1 MARRLLLL
9 VLTLYCALL
18 SALPTQA
25 AQLSIGLAAD
35 VSSLDPHY
43 LNAAPNIAVA
53 SHFFDTL
60 VAVDKD
66 GQLVPGLAQ
75 SWQAINSTTWEF
87 KLRPGVKFHD
97 GSLLTAED
105 VVFSLERPAS
115 LSQSPGPFTG
125 FTKAITGKKVVD
137 AHTLRLTTAQPY
149 GPLPLDLASIFIVS
163 KKAAAKATTEDF
175 NSGKALVGTGPFRL
189 VKFRRGEAVDMAR
202 FDSYWGEKPAWDTVT
217 LRILP
222 ADSARLAAL
231 LAGQVDMIEGVPGAD
246 VARLKNDNR
255 FRLEQRVS
263 WRTLFLQ
270 LDLFRDRSPFVTDNA
285 GKPLEKNPLKD
296 LRVRQ
301 ALSRAINREA
311 LVARTLDGLAVPAS
325 RLVAPGVPG
334 HGQKPAPEPYDP
346 EGAKRLLKEAG
357 YPEGFALTLHG
368 PNNRYLND
376 DQILQTLAQF
386 FSRIGVKTKV
396 ETLPL
401 AAYFGR
407 LRNAEFSAGL
417 LGWGSLSGD
426 FALRTLL
433 GTPNADTGWG
443 AWNWGRFSDAKVD
456 EDIRAA
462 LASTDPARRA
472 RFAEAAMDKA
482 MAQLPVIPL
491 HHQVA
496 TWALRSGLTYPA
508 RMDEFTFAAQVRP
521 R

>member
-1 MARRLLLL
+1 MARRLLLSFL
-9 VLTLYCALL
+9 LPLLLLASPALRAAGL
-18 SALPTQA
+18 SV
-25 AQLSIGLAAD
+25 GLAAD

-53 SHFFDTL
+53 SHFFETL

-75 SWQAINSTTWEF
+75 SWQAINPTTWEF

-97 GSLLTAED
+97 GSPLTAED
-105 VVFSLERPAS
+105 VVFSLDRPAS
-115 LSQSPGPFTG
+115 LTQSPGPFTG
-125 FTKAITGKKVVD
+125 FTRAISGKKVVD

-189 VKFRRGEAVDMAR
+189 VKFRRGEAVELAR
-202 FDSYWGEKPAWDTVT
+202 FDGYWGEKPAWDTLT

-222 ADSARLAAL
+222 ADAARLAAL

-246 VARLKNDNR
+246 VARLKKDAR

-270 LDLFRDRSPFVTDNA
+270 LDLFRDTSPFVTDLA
-285 GKPLEKNPLKD
+285 GKPLAKNPLKD
-296 LRVRQ
+296 LKVRQ

-311 LVARTLDGLAVPAS
+311 LSARTLDGLGVPAS
-325 RLVAPGVPG
+325 RLVAPGIPG
-334 HGQKPAPEPYDP
+334 HGQQPAAEPYDP
-346 EGAKRLLKEAG
+346 EGAKRLLAEAG
-357 YPEGFALTLHG
+357 YPQGFALTLHG

-376 DQILQTLAQF
+376 EQILQTLAQF
-386 FSRIGVKTKV
+386 FGRIGVKTKV

-407 LRNAEFSAGL
+407 LRHADFSAAL

-433 GTPNADTGWG
+433 GTPDEKSGWG
-443 AWNWGRFSDAKVD
+443 AWNWGRFSDARVD
-456 EDIRAA
+456 AEIRSA
-462 LASTDPARRA
+462 LASTDPARRSRA
-472 RFAEAAMDKA
+472 AEAAMDQA
-482 MAQLPVIPL
+482 MQQLPVIPL

-496 TWALRSGLTYPA
+496 TWALRAGLTYPA
-508 RMDEFTFAAQVRP
+508 RIDEFTFAAQVRP